1 MADYISINGKESK
14 YGIKL
19 SGKADKVIE
28 EIRKHTNE
36 KGYINLEILK
46 RKEPGKY
53 GETHYV
59 KVDTWEPPAREKG
72 IPYKETE
79 DAKANTAETTEEWL
93 AKESPLVDK
102 VQFYKREPIEKNKFD
117 SDLPF

>member
-28 EIRKHTNE
+28 EIKKHTNE
-36 KGYINLEILK
+36 KGYFNFELK
-46 RKEPGKY
+46 KRTELGKY

-59 KVDTWEPPAREKG
+59 KVDDWKPTP
-72 IPYKETE
+72 
-79 DAKANTAETTEEWL
+79 KAEEN
-93 AKESPLVDK
+93 DM
-102 VQFYKREPIEKNKFD
+102 
-117 SDLPF
+117 PF

>member
-28 EIRKHTNE
+28 EIKKHTNE
-36 KGYINLEILK
+36 KGYFNFELLK
-46 RKEPGKY
+46 RKELGKY

-59 KVDTWEPPAREKG
+59 KVDDWKPTPKG
-72 IPYKETE
+72 E
-79 DAKANTAETTEEWL
+79 DAPNGNSKYL
-93 AKESPLVDK
+93 
-102 VQFYKREPIEKNKFD
+102 

>member
-19 SGKADKVIE
+19 SGKAEKVIE

-36 KGYINLEILK
+36 KGYFNFELLK
-46 RKEPGKY
+46 RKEEGKF

-59 KVDTWEPPAREKG
+59 KVDDWKPTPK
-72 IPYKETE
+72 
-79 DAKANTAETTEEWL
+79 AETTE
-93 AKESPLVDK
+93 KEYPEQKETLNANTDD
-102 VQFYKREPIEKNKFD
+102 D
-117 SDLPF
+117 SLPF